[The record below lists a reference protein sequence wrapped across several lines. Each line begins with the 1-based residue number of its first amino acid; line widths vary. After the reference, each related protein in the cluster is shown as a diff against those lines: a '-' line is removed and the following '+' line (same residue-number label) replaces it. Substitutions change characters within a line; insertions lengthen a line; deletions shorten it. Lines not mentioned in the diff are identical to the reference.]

1 MLRNNESEVRRWL
14 FFVLARKSLE
24 ENKAL
29 KWRSRKQDITGVRD
43 FLKEVK
49 INHEKIE
56 EGKKSDDNLS
66 VKSWRGREQAQEDA
80 G

>member
-29 KWRSRKQDITGVRD
+29 KWRNRKQDITGVRD
-43 FLKEVK
+43 CLKEVK

-56 EGKKSDDNLS
+56 EGEK
-66 VKSWRGREQAQEDA
+66 VMII
-80 G
+80 